1 MTEPDRLGLTRGGAT
16 VGVPD
21 IEDFRVPIDFLD
33 QDGRD
38 LGIVEKHQFAA
49 TRPLPTYLVA
59 LVTGPFVHQV
69 EAIAPTPER
78 AEPLPLGIAL
88 TQPLK
93 DKTAYVQAETP
104 RIVTLL
110 EPVFWHR
117 EDLKSSMWG
126 FGNEQYN
133 TCVEKSRAPL
143 LQKIA
148 TFHRQTAQ

>member
-1 MTEPDRLGLTRGGAT
+1 MRWRSSLTGAT
-16 VGVPD
+16 
-21 IEDFRVPIDFLD
+21 
-33 QDGRD
+33 
-38 LGIVEKHQFAA
+38 
-49 TRPLPTYLVA
+49 
-59 LVTGPFVHQV
+59 
-69 EAIAPTPER
+69 
-78 AEPLPLGIAL
+78 
-88 TQPLK
+88 PLK
-93 DKTAYVQAETP
+93 DDQANTIAHSLEHTDRL

-110 EPVFWHR
+110 EPEFWHR